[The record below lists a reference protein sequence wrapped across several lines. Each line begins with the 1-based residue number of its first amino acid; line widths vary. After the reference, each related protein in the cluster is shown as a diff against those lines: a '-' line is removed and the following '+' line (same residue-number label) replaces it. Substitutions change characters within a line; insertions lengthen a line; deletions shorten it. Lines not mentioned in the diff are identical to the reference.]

1 MKRIAILIIFLS
13 AVLTGFSQDFP
24 EKPNPPRIVNDFA
37 NVLDENT
44 RNRMEQ
50 QLVGFNT
57 QTSTQISVVTI
68 SDLGGYDVSG
78 YAFQLAE
85 DWGIGQKGKDNG
97 ILILVKPKTSNSKGQ
112 AFIATGYGLEGVVP
126 DAVANRIVDEEMIPR
141 FKKNDYAGGI
151 MAATSVL
158 MDLTRGEYSA
168 DGYMEKTR
176 RSGGVLGGFGIVF
189 IIFVI
194 FLVAFRGQKSRHDS
208 VGHSLPFFLL
218 LTMMGSGNRSHSGSW
233 GDFSS
238 GSGSFG
244 GGGGFGGFGGGSFGG
259 GGAGGSW

>member
-1 MKRIAILIIFLS
+1 MKRIAILIMFLS
-13 AVLTGFSQDFP
+13 AVLAGFSQDFP
-24 EKPNPPRIVNDFA
+24 EQPQPPRIVNDFA
-37 NVLDENT
+37 NVLENT
-44 RNRMEQ
+44 TRARMEQ
-50 QLVGFNT
+50 QLVQFNN
-57 QTSTQISVVTI
+57 QTSTQIAVVTVP
-68 SDLGGYDVSG
+68 DLGGYDASG

-85 DWGIGQKGKDNG
+85 KWGIGQEGKDNG
-97 ILILVKPKTSNSKGQ
+97 ILILIKPKTRESKGR

-141 FKKNDYAGGI
+141 FKQNDYAGGI
-151 MAATSVL
+151 MAAASVL
-158 MDLTRGEYSA
+158 MNLTRGEYTA
-168 DGYMEKTR
+168 EGYMKQTR

-208 VGHSLPFFLL
+208 VGHSLPFWLL
-218 LTMMGSGNRSHSGSW
+218 LTMMGSGSRNHSGSW
-233 GDFSS
+233 GNFSS
-238 GSGSFG
+238 GSGSF